1 MFLNLIWAQKSG
13 PLIGSMK
20 LLSPEA
26 ALYLYKPIIRPCLKY
41 CRNAWASAP
50 SCYLDMLD
58 KLQKRIYRFFG
69 PSLSVS
75 LEPLAHRQNVSGR
88 CLSGLA

>member
-1 MFLNLIWAQKSG
+1 MFLNLIWTQKSG
-13 PLIGSMK
+13 PLIGSK
-20 LLSPEA
+20 KFLFPEA
-26 ALYLYKPIIRPCLKY
+26 ALYLCKPIIRPYLKY

-69 PSLSVS
+69 PSFSVS
-75 LEPLAHRQNVSGR
+75 LETLAHRQNVSGR
-88 CLSGLA
+88 SLSGLA